1 MALGD
6 SPGISYGAQQD
17 YKKLFFSEEQAAL
30 RIPITL
36 LPGFGKVEM
45 GTAMARHTSASAGT
59 RVGQYLPYDP
69 TATITGAEEFG
80 RAYIVADAA
89 GAQAAFNVLIADSY
103 RFAVADDVVLV
114 GSGESA
120 ENLGAIV
127 TIDRTTYANYA
138 VITATTNV
146 SGGFTT
152 AAFAYAVL
160 EGYAVCKGILQETRD
175 TGTGSV
181 ANGAQ
186 GNLIVSN
193 AILYTG
199 MLAANYDAAAI
210 VDMSSVE
217 FGQYTKIP

>member
-1 MALGD
+1 MGLGD
-6 SPGISYGAQQD
+6 APGISYGAQSD

-30 RIPITL
+30 RVPITL
-36 LPGFGKVEM
+36 LQGFGKIEI

-59 RVGQYLPYDP
+59 RVGQYIPYDP
-69 TATITGAEEFG
+69 TATITGAEAFG
-80 RAYIVADAA
+80 RSYLLADSA
-89 GAQAAFNVLIADSY
+89 GAQAAFHVSIEDSY
-103 RFAVADDVVLV
+103 KFVVADDVVLV

-127 TIDRTTYANYA
+127 SIDRTTYANYA

-160 EGYAVCKGILQETRD
+160 EGYDVCKGILQESRD
-175 TGTGSV
+175 TGTGSK
-181 ANGAQ
+181 ANGAP
-186 GNLIVSN
+186 GNLIISN
-193 AILYTG
+193 AVLYTG
-199 MLAANYDAAAI
+199 MLAGNWDAAAI
-210 VDMSSVE
+210 VDMSAVA

>member
-6 SPGISYGAQQD
+6 APGISYGAQQD

-36 LPGFGKVEM
+36 VPGFGKIEM
-45 GTAMARHTSASAGT
+45 GTAMARHTSTGAGT
-59 RVGQYLPYDP
+59 RLGQYIPYDP
-69 TATITGAEEFG
+69 AATITGAELFG
-80 RAYIVADAA
+80 RAYLVADAA
-89 GAQAAFNVLIADSY
+89 GAQAAFHVLIEDSY
-103 RFAVADDVVLV
+103 QFVVADDVVLV
-114 GSGESA
+114 GSEESA

-127 TIDRTTYANYA
+127 SIDRTTYAAYA

-160 EGYAVCKGILQETRD
+160 EGYDTCKGILQETRD
-175 TGTGSV
+175 TGLGSK

-186 GNLIVSN
+186 GNLIISN
-193 AILYTG
+193 AVLYTG
-199 MLAANYDAAAI
+199 MLAGNWDAAAI
-210 VDMSSVE
+210 VDMSAVA